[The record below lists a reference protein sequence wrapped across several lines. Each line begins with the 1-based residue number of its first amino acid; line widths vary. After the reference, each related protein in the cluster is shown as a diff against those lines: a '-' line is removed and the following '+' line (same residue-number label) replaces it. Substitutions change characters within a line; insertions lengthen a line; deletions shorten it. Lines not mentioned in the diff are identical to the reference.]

1 MKLSLVKSATS
12 LHLYLY
18 FIVIVNIMIAYMP
31 LIFIQECFCP
41 EDNFPNVLFM
51 RVAIQSNSLLFA
63 VSAKNVQELL
73 VEQAITSRCQ
83 MKQQ

>member
-1 MKLSLVKSATS
+1 MKLPLVKSVTS

-18 FIVIVNIMIAYMP
+18 FIVIVNIIIVHMP

-73 VEQAITSRCQ
+73 VEQAITSWCQ
-83 MKQQ
+83 IRQQ